1 MRKMVKKKRQTQVDV
16 MLSRHLKG
24 AHKLFVE
31 TLRENGINRVSDDN
45 HDEQIKIVLKAQKKM
60 MNLVI

>member
-1 MRKMVKKKRQTQVDV
+1 

-31 TLRENGINRVSDDN
+31 TLRHNGINRVSDDN